1 MFLNKFMINIIH
13 KTLYILIAM
22 SLICGIIFPQVA
34 LANNNNEILFFSE
47 EIQPYKSTHV
57 NPYIHLDYIY
67 NENGGITPTITISAT
82 LLNMEQYPKVRFQWQ
97 TSTDGRLWT
106 DITGADYIILTLRC
120 VPEVLGRYY
129 RLIVFAS

>member
-1 MFLNKFMINIIH
+1 MINIIR
-13 KTLYILIAM
+13 KTLYILIVM
-22 SLICGIIFPQVA
+22 SLIYGIFLPQVA

-67 NENGGITPTITISAT
+67 NENGGITPTITVSAI

-106 DITGADYIILTLRC
+106 DITGANYIILTLRC
-120 VPEVLGRYY
+120 TPEVLGRYY